1 MTRVPELSVVVPVF
15 NEEAVLPLFHER
27 LAAALEPLGIE
38 WEVIYVDDGSRDA
51 SRAKLIALAESA
63 PDTVRAVLLRRNF
76 GQTAAIQAGMHA
88 QDTQVGYVRLS
99 RNFGHQIAVSAGID
113 HARGAAV
120 VLIDA
125 DLQDPPEV
133 IVEMVERWRE
143 GYDVVYGQRT
153 ERKGE
158 SAFKRAT
165 AALFYR
171 LLRRV
176 TNVEIPLD
184 TGDFRLMSRP
194 VVDALRSMPEHHRF
208 VRGLVAWAG
217 FRQHALPYRRDA
229 RAAGETKYPLR
240 KMLSF
245 ALDAT
250 LAFSYLPLRIAT
262 ALGGFVA
269 LASLAYAAFAV
280 WARFVEGRT
289 VAGWTSIMV
298 ALLFLGAV
306 QLLSVGLIGEY
317 LGRVYEEVKGRPL
330 YLVRDATSPER

>member
-1 MTRVPELSVVVPVF
+1 MSPDPELSVVVPVY

-27 LAAALEPLGIE
+27 LTQALEPLEIA

-51 SRAKLIALAESA
+51 SFELMRGLHESDGRA
-63 PDTVRAVLLRRNF
+63 
-76 GQTAAIQAGMHA
+76 
-88 QDTQVGYVRLS
+88 GYVRLS

-113 HARGAAV
+113 HARGDAV

-133 IVEMVERWRE
+133 IVEMVARWRE

-153 ERKGE
+153 ERQGE

-165 AALFYR
+165 AAIFYR
-171 LLRRV
+171 LLRKL

-194 VVDALRSMPEHHRF
+194 VVEALQAMPEHHRF

-217 FRQHALPYRRDA
+217 FRQCALPYKRDA

-240 KMLSF
+240 KMLTF

-250 LAFSYLPLRIAT
+250 LAFSYLPLRVAT
-262 ALGGFVA
+262 ALGALVA
-269 LASLAYAAFAV
+269 LASLGYAAFAV
-280 WARFVEGRT
+280 YARFVEGLT
-289 VAGWTSIMV
+289 VPGWTSIMV

-306 QLLSVGLIGEY
+306 QLLCVGLIGEY

-330 YLVRDATSPER
+330 YLVQDARHGQSSPASGGSGRGASPRS